1 MAKAKAKPKAKPKT
15 KPKPLLTTMADWET
29 EDSLMLLRAWKREG
43 MTDEQIA
50 KQKIGVS
57 HQTLLNWKH
66 KSPLIV
72 EALKKS
78 REEYHKEL
86 ETAMYKRALG
96 YYVDESVTEYV
107 YDEEGNEVIKT
118 KRVTHKYLP
127 PSETMQIFVAKHDI
141 RGEWLNEKTQ
151 ADEEEQKQRIAKLK
165 KEAEKEDDVSA
176 IKITIEGGDGYAD

>member
-1 MAKAKAKPKAKPKT
+1 MAKAKEKPKAVKT
-15 KPKPLLTTMADWET
+15 PLRVSMADWET

-43 MTDEQIA
+43 LTDKQIA
-50 KQKIGVS
+50 GKIGITTV
-57 HQTLLNWKH
+57 TMCAWKTR
-66 KSPLIV
+66 SPLILN
-72 EALKKS
+72 ALKKS
-78 REEYHKEL
+78 REAYHKEL

-118 KRVTHKYLP
+118 RRVTHKYLP